1 MLKLIQFIDQYD
13 KDGNCVSPATEQ
25 FNKWLRED
33 PNRHIEQMKYEII
46 KDYVYEN
53 SDQTPDSQK
62 RIYIT
67 FLLVLFNEFGNNKIF
82 DED

>member
-53 SDQTPDSQK
+53 SD
-62 RIYIT
+62 
-67 FLLVLFNEFGNNKIF
+67 
-82 DED
+82 